1 VNLQQDLL
9 RLLAATPLADR
20 LEMVSLSGWSRG
32 AVYKTVAGLEAKGL
46 VESVPHASE
55 LVVPTRRYCLSA
67 EGVRYLAR
75 EEGVGVDELL
85 RERPVSRRWHRILLE
100 RLDAV
105 AVIYRLASALTG
117 VASPLR
123 FRWYRAMPMDA
134 AVALPDGR
142 TIAIVRQGLT
152 SDRTGFGKR
161 IWRLREGPQPAAA
174 LLLMPDEVRLRH
186 ARGLLAGAPSISFLA
201 LECDV
206 ALAGSRARIWRTTSG
221 TTPLGLGEA
230 LSYVRAGG
238 AWPVERPLARRSLPG
253 PLPAGDGAV
262 RDERMLPALLKP
274 IEKRALDLVSDWP
287 WITPPHLGAL
297 LGVKRSRLSE
307 VLRRLGELGLVLDD
321 VVKGQRRV
329 AVTDRGLA
337 LLSHRDRTSLGVARR
352 RWSVAPLDPDAPLG
366 WRNVSGRSS
375 RQLLRTIEHTDAV
388 HGFLAAL
395 ATQARERSMEMVQLD
410 PPRRASRYF
419 RHDER
424 LHSVQPDAFGV
435 LRRGDEVWPFFLEW
449 ERRAVRPVT
458 MAARLAPYLR
468 YYASRRPTDDHGAQ
482 PAVLVVFDD
491 ELAANH
497 FLRVAREEMG
507 RTRVEVPLWV
517 SHRRLLEQEGLAG
530 RAWVSPEARPPG
542 LALTLPDS
550 SWRFTRSAVC
560 RPEVR
565 YLPSLLRST
574 RTEITETPRF
584 RLARD
589 DSPQAGRC

>member
-1 VNLQQDLL
+1 MSPEGDLL
-9 RLLAATPLADR
+9 GLLSATPFPDR
-20 LEMVSLSGWSRG
+20 LEMVALSGWSRG
-32 AVYKTVAGLEAKGL
+32 AVYKTVAALEGTGL

-55 LVVPTRRYCLSA
+55 LVAPTRRYCLTA
-67 EGVRYLAR
+67 EGLRRLAG
-75 EEGVGVDELL
+75 EEGVGVEELL
-85 RERPVSRRWHRILLE
+85 RSRPVSRRWRRILLE

-105 AVIYRLASALTG
+105 AVIYRVASALSE
-117 VASPLR
+117 VAFPLR
-123 FRWYRAMPMDA
+123 FRWYRAMSMDA
-134 AVALPDGR
+134 AVALPNGR

-161 IWRLREGPQPAAA
+161 IWRLREGPQPSAA

-186 ARGLLAGAPSISFLA
+186 ARGLLAGANFISFLA
-201 LECDV
+201 LERDV
-206 ALAGSRARIWRTTSG
+206 AAAGAHTRIWRTPSG
-221 TTPLGLGEA
+221 APRLALDEA
-230 LSYVRAGG
+230 LLHVRPGG
-238 AWPVERPLARRSLPG
+238 AWPVERPLAWRTLPG
-253 PLPAGDGAV
+253 PLPGLERAC

-307 VLRRLGELGLVLDD
+307 VLQRLGELGLVLDD
-321 VVKGQRRV
+321 VVEGQRRV

-337 LLSHRDRTSLGVARR
+337 LLSHRDRTSLGVAKG
-352 RWSVAPLDPDAPLG
+352 RWSVAPLDPDEPLD

-395 ATQARERSMEMVQLD
+395 ATQARDRSLEVVQLD

-419 RHDER
+419 QHDGR

-435 LRRGDEVWPFFLEW
+435 LRRGDDVWPFFLEW

-458 MAARLAPYLR
+458 MAARLAPYRR

-507 RTRVEVPLWV
+507 RARVEVPLRV
-517 SHRRLLEQEGLAG
+517 SHRRLLERGGPLG
-530 RAWVSPEARPPG
+530 RAWVNSDGSGR
-542 LALTLPDS
+542 
-550 SWRFTRSAVC
+550 C
-560 RPEVR
+560 R
-565 YLPSLLRST
+565 
-574 RTEITETPRF
+574 
-584 RLARD
+584 RLAVV
-589 DSPQAGRC
+589 

>member
-1 VNLQQDLL
+1 MNPEGDLL
-9 RLLAATPLADR
+9 RLLAAMPFPDR

-32 AVYKTVAGLEAKGL
+32 AVYNVVAALEGEGLL
-46 VESVPHASE
+46 ESVPHASE
-55 LVVPTRRYCLSA
+55 LVAPTRRYCLSA
-67 EGVRYLAR
+67 EGVQRLAGQ
-75 EEGVGVDELL
+75 EGVGVDELL
-85 RERPVSRRWHRILLE
+85 RSRPVSRRWRRILLE

-105 AVIYRLASALTG
+105 AVIYRLASALSG
-117 VASPLR
+117 VAFPLR

-161 IWRLREGPQPAAA
+161 IWRLREGPQPAGA

-186 ARGLLAGAPSISFLA
+186 ARGLLAGANFISFLA
-201 LECDV
+201 LERD
-206 ALAGSRARIWRTTSG
+206 AATAGSRARIWRPASG
-221 TTPLGLGEA
+221 AARLGLDEA
-230 LSYVRAGG
+230 LSHVRPGG

-253 PLPAGDGAV
+253 SLPAGDGAE

-274 IEKRALDLVSDWP
+274 IEKRTLDLVSDWP
-287 WITPPHLGAL
+287 WIMPPDLGAL

-307 VLRRLGELGLVLDD
+307 VLQRLRELGLVFDD
-321 VVKGQRRV
+321 GVDGCRRL
-329 AVTDRGLA
+329 ALADRGLA
-337 LLSHRDRTSLGVARR
+337 LLAHRDRTSVGVARK
-352 RWSVAPLDPDAPLG
+352 RWSAAPVDPGAPRD

-388 HGFLAAL
+388 HGFLASL
-395 ATQARERSMEMVQLD
+395 VEDARERSLEILQLD

-419 RHDER
+419 QHDGR

-435 LRRGDEVWPFFLEW
+435 LRRGDDVWPFFLEW

-468 YYASRRPTDDHGAQ
+468 YYASRRPTDDHGTQ

-491 ELAANH
+491 ELAGTH

-507 RTRVEVPLWV
+507 RGRVELPLWV
-517 SHRRLLEQEGLAG
+517 SHRRVLEKKGALG
-530 RAWVSPEARPPG
+530 HAWPGSGAREPFS
-542 LALTLPDS
+542 ALTG
-550 SWRFTRSAVC
+550 A
-560 RPEVR
+560 
-565 YLPSLLRST
+565 
-574 RTEITETPRF
+574 
-584 RLARD
+584 
-589 DSPQAGRC
+589 

>member
-1 VNLQQDLL
+1 MNSEGDLL
-9 RLLAATPLADR
+9 RLLSAMPFPDR

-32 AVYKTVAGLEAKGL
+32 AVYKVAAALEGEGL
-46 VESVPHASE
+46 VESVPHASP
-55 LVVPTRRYCLSA
+55 LVAHTRRYCLSA
-67 EGVRYLAR
+67 AGVKRLAR

-85 RERPVSRRWHRILLE
+85 RSRPVSRRWRRILLE

-105 AVIYRLASALTG
+105 AVFYRLASVLTG
-117 VASPLR
+117 LAFPLR

-142 TIAIVRQGLT
+142 TLAVVRQGLT

-161 IWRLREGPQPAAA
+161 IWRLREGPRPSAA

-186 ARGLLAGAPSISFLA
+186 ARRLLQGAGFISFLA
-201 LECDV
+201 LEGDV
-206 ALAGSRARIWRTTSG
+206 DAAGAHTCIWRTPAGATR
-221 TTPLGLGEA
+221 LGLDEA
-230 LSYVRAGG
+230 LSHVRPGG

-253 PLPAGDGAV
+253 ALPGLERAC

-307 VLRRLGELGLVLDD
+307 VLQSLGELGLVLDG
-321 VVKGQRRV
+321 VVEGQRRV
-329 AVTDRGLA
+329 AVADRGLA
-337 LLSHRDRTSLGVARR
+337 VLSHRDRTSMGVAKG
-352 RWSVAPLDPDAPLG
+352 RWSVAPLDPDEPLE
-366 WRNVSGRSS
+366 WRNVSGRGA
-375 RQLLRTIEHTDAV
+375 RQLLRTIDHTDAV

-395 ATQARERSMEMVQLD
+395 VPQARERSLEVVQLD

-419 RHDER
+419 QHDGR

-458 MAARLAPYLR
+458 MAARIAPYLR
-468 YYASRRPTDDHGAQ
+468 YYASRRPTDDHGTQ

-491 ELAANH
+491 ELAASH

-507 RTRVEVPLWV
+507 RARVEVPLWV
-517 SHRRLLEQEGLAG
+517 SHRRLLGREGPLG
-530 RAWVSPEARPPG
+530 RAWVRPDGGALVSPSVVA
-542 LALTLPDS
+542 
-550 SWRFTRSAVC
+550 
-560 RPEVR
+560 
-565 YLPSLLRST
+565 
-574 RTEITETPRF
+574 
-584 RLARD
+584 
-589 DSPQAGRC
+589 

>member
-1 VNLQQDLL
+1 MNLPKDLL

-20 LEMVSLSGWSRG
+20 MEMVSLSGWSRG
-32 AVYKTVAGLEAKGL
+32 AVYKAVAALEEEGL

-55 LVVPTRRYCLSA
+55 LILPTRRYCLST
-67 EGVRYLAR
+67 EGVQRLAL

-85 RERPVSRRWHRILLE
+85 RERPVSRRWRRILLE

-105 AVIYRLASALTG
+105 AVIYRLASALAG
-117 VASPLR
+117 VAFPLR

-142 TIAIVRQGLT
+142 TVAIVRQGLT

-174 LLLMPDEVRLRH
+174 LLLTPDEVRLRH
-186 ARGLLAGAPSISFLA
+186 ARGLLAGASFISFLA
-201 LECDV
+201 LERDV
-206 ALAGSRARIWRTTSG
+206 ALAGSRARVWRTTSG
-221 TTPLGLGEA
+221 ATPLGLGEA
-230 LSYVRAGG
+230 LSYVRPGG
-238 AWPVERPLARRSLPG
+238 AWPVERPLARRSPPG
-253 PLPAGDGAV
+253 PLPAGDGV
-262 RDERMLPALLKP
+262 ERDERMLPALLKP

-287 WITPPHLGAL
+287 WITPRHLGAL

-307 VLRRLGELGLVLDD
+307 VLQRLWGMSLVLDD
-321 VVKGQRRV
+321 VVEGQRRV

-337 LLSHRDRTSLGVARR
+337 LLSHRDRTSLGVARK
-352 RWSVAPLDPDAPLG
+352 RWSVAPLDADAPRG

-395 ATQARERSMEMVQLD
+395 ATQARERSVEVVQID

-419 RHDER
+419 QHDGR

-435 LRRGDEVWPFFLEW
+435 LRRGDDVWPFFLEW

-507 RTRVEVPLWV
+507 RATVNVPLWV
-517 SHRRLLEQEGLAG
+517 SHRRLLEGEGPLG
-530 RAWVSPEARPPG
+530 QAW
-542 LALTLPDS
+542 
-550 SWRFTRSAVC
+550 
-560 RPEVR
+560 
-565 YLPSLLRST
+565 LRSGSQAAGIFT
-574 RTEITETPRF
+574 SLACFTP
-584 RLARD
+584 
-589 DSPQAGRC
+589 

>member
-1 VNLQQDLL
+1 VNLPKDLL

-32 AVYKTVAGLEAKGL
+32 AAYKTVAALEEKGL
-46 VESVPHASE
+46 VESVPHASG
-55 LVVPTRRYCLSA
+55 LVVPTRRYCLTA
-67 EGVRYLAR
+67 EGVQYLAE

-85 RERPVSRRWHRILLE
+85 RERPISRRWRRILLE

-105 AVIYRLASALTG
+105 AIIYRLASALAG

-142 TIAIVRQGLT
+142 TLAIVRQGLT

-174 LLLMPDEVRLRH
+174 LLLVPDEVRLRH
-186 ARGLLAGAPSISFLA
+186 ARGLLHGAGFISFLA
-201 LECDV
+201 LERDV
-206 ALAGSRARIWRTTSG
+206 AAVGSRARIWRTTSG
-221 TTPLGLGEA
+221 ATPLGLGEA
-230 LSYVRAGG
+230 LSYVRPGG
-238 AWPVERPLARRSLPG
+238 AWPVEQPLARRSLPG
-253 PLPAGDGAV
+253 PLPAGDGAE

-287 WITPPHLGAL
+287 WITPAHLGDF

-307 VLRRLGELGLVLDD
+307 VLQRLTELGLVLDGF
-321 VVKGQRRV
+321 VEGQRRG

-337 LLSHRDRTSLGVARR
+337 LLSHRDRTSVGVARR

-366 WRNVSGRSS
+366 WRNVSGRNS

-395 ATQARERSMEMVQLD
+395 ATQARERSLEVVQLD

-419 RHDER
+419 LHDDR
-424 LHSVQPDAFGV
+424 LHSVQPDAFGI
-435 LRRGDEVWPFFLEW
+435 LRRGDDVWPFFLEW

-468 YYASRRPTDDHGAQ
+468 YYATRRPTDDHGAR
-482 PAVLVVFDD
+482 PVVLVVFDD

-497 FLRVAREEMG
+497 FLRVAQEEMG
-507 RTRVEVPLWV
+507 RARIEVPLWV
-517 SHRRLLEQEGLAG
+517 SHTRLLERKGPLG
-530 RAWVSPEARPPG
+530 RAWVRWDGEASPLP
-542 LALTLPDS
+542 LAV
-550 SWRFTRSAVC
+550 A
-560 RPEVR
+560 
-565 YLPSLLRST
+565 
-574 RTEITETPRF
+574 
-584 RLARD
+584 
-589 DSPQAGRC
+589 

>member
-1 VNLQQDLL
+1 MNPAGDLL

-32 AVYKTVAGLEAKGL
+32 AVYKAVAALVEEGL

-67 EGVRYLAR
+67 EGVRRLAE

-85 RERPVSRRWHRILLE
+85 RSRPVSRRWRRILLE

-105 AVIYRLASALTG
+105 AVIYRLASALAG

-123 FRWYRAMPMDA
+123 FRWYRAMPVDA

-142 TIAIVRQGLT
+142 TLAIVRQGLT

-186 ARGLLAGAPSISFLA
+186 ARGLLRGAGFISFLA
-201 LECDV
+201 LERGV
-206 ALAGSRARIWRTTSG
+206 AAAGSRARIWRTTSG
-221 TTPLGLGEA
+221 ATSLGLDEV
-230 LSYVRAGG
+230 LSYVGPGG
-238 AWPVERPLARRSLPG
+238 AWPVERSLARRSLPG
-253 PLPAGDGAV
+253 PLPAGNGAE

-287 WITPPHLGAL
+287 WIMPSHLGAL
-297 LGVKRSRLSE
+297 LGVRRSRLSE
-307 VLRRLGELGLVLDD
+307 VLQRLGEMGLLLDD
-321 VVKGQRRV
+321 TVEENRRL

-395 ATQARERSMEMVQLD
+395 AIQARERSLEVLQLD

-419 RHDER
+419 RHDGR

-435 LRRGDEVWPFFLEW
+435 LRRGDDVWPFFLEW

-482 PAVLVVFDD
+482 PALLVVFDD

-507 RTRVEVPLWV
+507 RTKVDAPLWV
-517 SHRRLLEQEGLAG
+517 SHRRLLAGEEGPLG
-530 RAWVSPEARPPG
+530 QAWSNQDG
-542 LALTLPDS
+542 GQ
-550 SWRFTRSAVC
+550 
-560 RPEVR
+560 
-565 YLPSLLRST
+565 
-574 RTEITETPRF
+574 PRF
-584 RLARD
+584 ALAT
-589 DSPQAGRC
+589 A

>member
-1 VNLQQDLL
+1 
-9 RLLAATPLADR
+9 
-20 LEMVSLSGWSRG
+20 M
-32 AVYKTVAGLEAKGL
+32 
-46 VESVPHASE
+46 
-55 LVVPTRRYCLSA
+55 
-67 EGVRYLAR
+67 
-75 EEGVGVDELL
+75 DELL
-85 RERPVSRRWHRILLE
+85 RERPVSRRWRRILLD

-105 AVIYRLASALTG
+105 AVIYRLASALAG
-117 VASPLR
+117 VAFPLR

-161 IWRLREGPQPAAA
+161 IWRLREGPQPAAT

-186 ARGLLAGAPSISFLA
+186 ARGLLHGAGFISFLA
-201 LECDV
+201 MERDV
-206 ALAGSRARIWRTTSG
+206 ARVGSRARIWRTTSG
-221 TTPLGLGEA
+221 ATPLGLDEA
-230 LSYVRAGG
+230 LSHVRSGG

-253 PLPAGDGAV
+253 PLPAGDGAEQ
-262 RDERMLPALLKP
+262 DERMLPALLKP

-307 VLRRLGELGLVLDD
+307 VLQRLGEMGLVLDD
-321 VVKGQRRV
+321 VVEGQRRV

-337 LLSHRDRTSLGVARR
+337 LLSHRDRTSLGVARK
-352 RWSVAPLDPDAPLG
+352 RWSVAPLDSGAALD
-366 WRNVSGRSS
+366 WRNVLGRSS

-388 HGFLAAL
+388 QGFLAAL
-395 ATQARERSMEMVQLD
+395 AAQARERSVEVVQLD

-419 RHDER
+419 RHDDR

-435 LRRGDEVWPFFLEW
+435 LRRGDDVWPFFLEW

-482 PAVLVVFDD
+482 PVVLVVFDD

-497 FLRVAREEMG
+497 FRRVAREEMG
-507 RTRVEVPLWV
+507 RVRVDVPLWV
-517 SHRRLLEQEGLAG
+517 TYGRALEQEGPLG
-530 RAWVSPEARPPG
+530 GGW
-542 LALTLPDS
+542 LALSAGAARRLP
-550 SWRFTRSAVC
+550 
-560 RPEVR
+560 
-565 YLPSLLRST
+565 
-574 RTEITETPRF
+574 
-584 RLARD
+584 
-589 DSPQAGRC
+589 PQGWGG

>member
-1 VNLQQDLL
+1 MSAEGDLL
-9 RLLAATPLADR
+9 RLLAAMPFPDR
-20 LEMVSLSGWSRG
+20 LEMVALSGWSRG
-32 AVYKTVAGLEAKGL
+32 AVYKVAAALEEEGL

-55 LVVPTRRYCLSA
+55 LVAPTRRYCLTA
-67 EGVRYLAR
+67 EGLRRLAG
-75 EEGVGVDELL
+75 EESVGVDELL
-85 RERPVSRRWHRILLE
+85 RSRPVSRRWRRILLE

-105 AVIYRLASALTG
+105 AVIYRLASALSG
-117 VASPLR
+117 VAFPLR

-161 IWRLREGPQPAAA
+161 IWRLREGPQPAGA

-186 ARGLLAGAPSISFLA
+186 ARGLLAGANFISFLA
-201 LECDV
+201 LERDV
-206 ALAGSRARIWRTTSG
+206 AQAGSRTRIWRPPSG
-221 TTPLGLGEA
+221 AARLGLDEA
-230 LSYVRAGG
+230 LSHVRPGG

-253 PLPAGDGAV
+253 SLPAGDGAE

-307 VLRRLGELGLVLDD
+307 VLHRLAELELVFDDTVEGSRRL
-321 VVKGQRRV
+321 

-337 LLSHRDRTSLGVARR
+337 LLAHRDRTSVGVGKG
-352 RWSVAPLDPDAPLG
+352 RWSAAPVDPGAPREWL
-366 WRNVSGRSS
+366 NVSGRSS

-395 ATQARERSMEMVQLD
+395 ATQARERSLEVVQLD

-419 RHDER
+419 QHDGR

-435 LRRGDEVWPFFLEW
+435 LRRGDKVWPFFLEW

-482 PAVLVVFDD
+482 PQVLVVFDD
-491 ELAANH
+491 ELAASH
-497 FLRVAREEMG
+497 FLRVAREEME
-507 RTRVEVPLWV
+507 RSRVEVPLWI
-517 SHRRLLEQEGLAG
+517 SHWRLLAQEGPLG
-530 RAWVSPEARPPG
+530 RGWFHVDQPSPDR
-542 LALTLPDS
+542 
-550 SWRFTRSAVC
+550 
-560 RPEVR
+560 
-565 YLPSLLRST
+565 
-574 RTEITETPRF
+574 RTASH
-584 RLARD
+584 LKG
-589 DSPQAGRC
+589 S

>member
-1 VNLQQDLL
+1 MSPEADLL
-9 RLLAATPLADR
+9 RLLAAMPFPDR
-20 LEMVSLSGWSRG
+20 LEMVALSGWSRG
-32 AVYKTVAGLEAKGL
+32 AVYKVTAALEGEGL

-55 LVVPTRRYCLSA
+55 LVTPTRRYCLSA
-67 EGVRYLAR
+67 AGVRRLAG
-75 EEGVGVDELL
+75 EESVGVDELL
-85 RERPVSRRWHRILLE
+85 RSRPVSRRWRRILLE
-100 RLDAV
+100 RLEAV
-105 AVIYRLASALTG
+105 AVAYRLTSALAG
-117 VASPLR
+117 LAFPLR

-142 TIAIVRQGLT
+142 TLAIVRQGLT

-174 LLLMPDEVRLRH
+174 LLLMPDGVRLRH
-186 ARGLLAGAPSISFLA
+186 ARGLLQGAGFISFLA
-201 LECDV
+201 LERDV
-206 ALAGSRARIWRTTSG
+206 AAAGAHTRIWRTPSG
-221 TTPLGLGEA
+221 ATRLGLDEV
-230 LSYVRAGG
+230 LLHVKPGG
-238 AWPVERPLARRSLPG
+238 AWPVERPLAWRTLPESLPT
-253 PLPAGDGAV
+253 GARAE

-287 WITPPHLGAL
+287 WITPLHLGSL

-307 VLRRLGELGLVLDD
+307 VLQHLGELGLVLDD
-321 VVKGQRRV
+321 VVEGQRRI

-337 LLSHRDRTSLGVARR
+337 LLAHRDRTSVGVAKG
-352 RWSVAPLDPDAPLG
+352 RWSVKPLDRDAPLD

-395 ATQARERSMEMVQLD
+395 LTQARERSLKVVQLD

-419 RHDER
+419 QHDDR

-435 LRRGDEVWPFFLEW
+435 LRRGDDVWPFFLEW

-491 ELAANH
+491 ELAASH

-507 RTRVEVPLWV
+507 RARVGVPLRV
-517 SHRRLLEQEGLAG
+517 SHRRLLDREGPLG
-530 RAWVSPEARPPG
+530 RAWVRPDGGALVSPSVVA
-542 LALTLPDS
+542 
-550 SWRFTRSAVC
+550 
-560 RPEVR
+560 
-565 YLPSLLRST
+565 
-574 RTEITETPRF
+574 
-584 RLARD
+584 
-589 DSPQAGRC
+589 

>member
-1 VNLQQDLL
+1 MNLQKDLL

-20 LEMVSLSGWSRG
+20 LEMVALSGWSRG
-32 AVYKTVAGLEAKGL
+32 AVYKTVAALERAGL

-67 EGVRYLAR
+67 EGVRRLAG
-75 EEGVGVDELL
+75 EEGVGVEDLL
-85 RERPVSRRWHRILLE
+85 RSRPVSRRWRRILLE

-105 AVIYRLASALTG
+105 AVIYRLASALAG
-117 VASPLR
+117 VAFPLR

-142 TIAIVRQGLT
+142 TIAIVRRGLT
-152 SDRTGFGKR
+152 SDRAGFGKR
-161 IWRLREGPQPAAA
+161 VWRLREGPRPAAA

-186 ARGLLAGAPSISFLA
+186 ARGLLAGAPFISFLA
-201 LECDV
+201 LERDV
-206 ALAGSRARIWRTTSG
+206 ARVGSRAPIWRTTSG

-230 LSYVRAGG
+230 LSYVRTGG
-238 AWPVERPLARRSLPG
+238 AWPVERPLAWRSLPG
-253 PLPAGDGAV
+253 PLPRGDRAE

-307 VLRRLGELGLVLDD
+307 VLQRLWGMGLVLDD
-321 VVKGQRRV
+321 VAEGQRRV
-329 AVTDRGLA
+329 ALTDRGLA

-352 RWSVAPLDPDAPLG
+352 RWSVKPLAPHEPLG

-395 ATQARERSMEMVQLD
+395 VEDARSKSLEVVQLD

-419 RHDER
+419 QHDGR
-424 LHSVQPDAFGV
+424 LHSVQPDAFGT
-435 LRRGDEVWPFFLEW
+435 LRHGDDVRPFFLEW

-468 YYASRRPTDDHGAQ
+468 YYATRRPTDDHGAQ
-482 PAVLVVFDD
+482 PMVLVVFDD

-507 RTRVEVPLWV
+507 RARVEVPLWV
-517 SHRRLLEQEGLAG
+517 SHWGLLEQEGPLG
-530 RAWVSPEARPPG
+530 RAWRAGEGSN
-542 LALTLPDS
+542 
-550 SWRFTRSAVC
+550 AVC
-560 RPEVR
+560 AMRV
-565 YLPSLLRST
+565 
-574 RTEITETPRF
+574 
-584 RLARD
+584 A
-589 DSPQAGRC
+589 

>member
-1 VNLQQDLL
+1 MSLEGDFL
-9 RLLAATPLADR
+9 RLLATTPFPDR
-20 LEMVSLSGWSRG
+20 LEMVALSGWSRG
-32 AVYKTVAGLEAKGL
+32 AVYKTVAALEGEGL
-46 VESVPHASE
+46 VESVPHASD
-55 LVVPTRRYCLSA
+55 LVAHTRRYSLSTA
-67 EGVRYLAR
+67 GVRRLAG
-75 EEGVGVDELL
+75 EEEVGVEELL
-85 RERPVSRRWHRILLE
+85 RSRPVSRRWRRILLE

-105 AVIYRLASALTG
+105 AVIYRLASALSDL
-117 VASPLR
+117 AFPLR

-142 TIAIVRQGLT
+142 TLAIIRQGLT

-161 IWRLREGPQPAAA
+161 TWRLREGPQPAAT

-186 ARGLLAGAPSISFLA
+186 ARKLLAGASFISFLA
-201 LECDV
+201 LEPDV
-206 ALAGSRARIWRTTSG
+206 AAAGARARVWRTTSG
-221 TTPLGLGEA
+221 TTPLGLDEV
-230 LSYVRAGG
+230 LSHVRPGG
-238 AWPVERPLARRSLPG
+238 AWPVERPLAWRSLPT
-253 PLPAGDGAV
+253 PLPELQRAC

-307 VLRRLGELGLVLDD
+307 VLLRLGEMELVFDD
-321 VVKGQRRV
+321 VVEGQRRV
-329 AVTDRGLA
+329 AVTDRGLSVLA
-337 LLSHRDRTSLGVARR
+337 HRDRTSLGVAKD
-352 RWSVAPLDPDAPLG
+352 RWSVALMAPDAHLD

-395 ATQARERSMEMVQLD
+395 AEQAREQALEIFQLD

-419 RHDER
+419 RHDDR
-424 LHSVQPDAFGV
+424 LHSVQPDAFGI
-435 LRRGDEVWPFFLEW
+435 LGRGDEMWPFFLEW

-497 FLRVAREEMG
+497 FLRVAREEVG
-507 RTRVEVPLWV
+507 RVRVEVPVCV
-517 SHRRLLEQEGLAG
+517 SHRRLLEREGPLG
-530 RAWVSPEARPPG
+530 RAWVGPDGGAADFAWAVG
-542 LALTLPDS
+542 CLP
-550 SWRFTRSAVC
+550 R
-560 RPEVR
+560 
-565 YLPSLLRST
+565 
-574 RTEITETPRF
+574 
-584 RLARD
+584 
-589 DSPQAGRC
+589 

>member
-1 VNLQQDLL
+1 MSPEADLL
-9 RLLAATPLADR
+9 RLLSAMPFPDR
-20 LEMVSLSGWSRG
+20 LEMVALSGWSRG
-32 AVYKTVAGLEAKGL
+32 AVYKVVAALEGEGL
-46 VESVPHASE
+46 VESVPHAST
-55 LVVPTRRYCLSA
+55 LVAHTRRYCLTA
-67 EGVRYLAR
+67 EGVRHLAR
-75 EEGVGVDELL
+75 KEGVGVDELL
-85 RERPVSRRWHRILLE
+85 RSRPVSRRWRRILLE

-105 AVIYRLASALTG
+105 AVIYRLASALSG
-117 VASPLR
+117 VAFPLR

-134 AVALPDGR
+134 AIALPDGR

-186 ARGLLAGAPSISFLA
+186 ARGLLQGAGFISFLA
-201 LECDV
+201 LERDV
-206 ALAGSRARIWRTTSG
+206 ATAGTRTRIWRTPSG
-221 TTPLGLGEA
+221 ATRLGLDEA
-230 LSYVRAGG
+230 LSHVRPGG

-253 PLPAGDGAV
+253 PIPGLDRAGK
-262 RDERMLPALLKP
+262 DERMLPALLKP
-274 IEKRALDLVSDWP
+274 VEKRALDLVSDWP
-287 WITPPHLGAL
+287 WITPPHLSAL

-307 VLRRLGELGLVLDD
+307 VLQRLEEQGLILDEMVEGSRRL
-321 VVKGQRRV
+321 

-337 LLSHRDRTSLGVARR
+337 LLSHRDRTSLGVARG
-352 RWSVAPLDPDAPLG
+352 RWSVTPRNPDEPLE

-375 RQLLRTIEHTDAV
+375 RQLLRTIDHTDAV

-395 ATQARERSMEMVQLD
+395 ATQAHERSLEVVQLD

-419 RHDER
+419 QHDER
-424 LHSVQPDAFGV
+424 LHSVQPDAFGA
-435 LRRGDEVWPFFLEW
+435 LRRGDDVWPFFLEW

-507 RTRVEVPLWV
+507 RVRVKVPLRI
-517 SHRRLLEQEGLAG
+517 SHGRLLEREGPLGRSWVRPDGGAPDFAWAG
-530 RAWVSPEARPPG
+530 G
-542 LALTLPDS
+542 CLP
-550 SWRFTRSAVC
+550 R
-560 RPEVR
+560 
-565 YLPSLLRST
+565 
-574 RTEITETPRF
+574 
-584 RLARD
+584 
-589 DSPQAGRC
+589 

>member
-1 VNLQQDLL
+1 MNLQKDLL
-9 RLLAATPLADR
+9 RLLATTPLADR

-32 AVYKTVAGLEAKGL
+32 AVYKAVAALKAQGL

-67 EGVRYLAR
+67 GGVRYLAR
-75 EEGVGVDELL
+75 EEGVGVDDLL
-85 RERPVSRRWHRILLE
+85 RARPVSRRWRRSLLE

-105 AVIYRLASALTG
+105 AVIYRLASALAG
-117 VASPLR
+117 VSFPLR
-123 FRWYRAMPMDA
+123 LRWYRAMPMDA

-142 TIAIVRQGLT
+142 TLAVVRQGLT

-186 ARGLLAGAPSISFLA
+186 ARGLLAGAPFISFLA
-201 LECDV
+201 LERDV
-206 ALAGSRARIWRTTSG
+206 AASGSRARIWRTTSSA
-221 TTPLGLGEA
+221 TPLGLGEA
-230 LSYVRAGG
+230 LSYVRPGG
-238 AWPVERPLARRSLPG
+238 AWPVEQPLARRSLPG
-253 PLPAGDGAV
+253 PLPAGDGAE

-297 LGVKRSRLSE
+297 LGVGRSRLSE
-307 VLRRLGELGLVLDD
+307 VLQRLGELGLVLDRT
-321 VVKGQRRV
+321 VEGSRRV

-337 LLSHRDRTSLGVARR
+337 LLAHRDRTSLGVARR

-375 RQLLRTIEHTDAV
+375 RQLLRTIDHTDAV

-395 ATQARERSMEMVQLD
+395 ATQARERSVEVVQLD

-419 RHDER
+419 RHDHR
-424 LHSVQPDAFGV
+424 LHSVQPDAFGI
-435 LRRGDEVWPFFLEW
+435 LRREGEAWPFFLEW

-468 YYASRRPTDDHGAQ
+468 YYASRRPTDDHGTQ
-482 PAVLVVFDD
+482 PVVLVVFDD

-497 FLRVAREEMG
+497 FLRIARRELERHG
-507 RTRVEVPLWV
+507 VKLPLCI
-517 SHRRLLEQEGLAG
+517 SYRHLLEWEGPLG
-530 RAWVSPEARPPG
+530 RGWLDSDGRPT
-542 LALTLPDS
+542 A
-550 SWRFTRSAVC
+550 
-560 RPEVR
+560 
-565 YLPSLLRST
+565 ST
-574 RTEITETPRF
+574 RAVT
-584 RLARD
+584 
-589 DSPQAGRC
+589 

>member
-1 VNLQQDLL
+1 MNLQRDLL

-32 AVYKTVAGLEAKGL
+32 AVYKAVAALEEEGL

-55 LVVPTRRYCLSA
+55 LIVPTRRYCLSA
-67 EGVRYLAR
+67 GGVRYLAR
-75 EEGVGVDELL
+75 EEGVGVEELL
-85 RERPVSRRWHRILLE
+85 RERPVSRRWRRILLE

-105 AVIYRLASALTG
+105 AVIYRLASALAG

-186 ARGLLAGAPSISFLA
+186 ARGLLRGAGFISFLA
-201 LECDV
+201 LERDV
-206 ALAGSRARIWRTTSG
+206 AVAGPRARIWRTTG
-221 TTPLGLGEA
+221 GVTPLGLSEA
-230 LSYVRAGG
+230 LSYVRPGG
-238 AWPVERPLARRSLPG
+238 AWPVEQPLARRSLPG
-253 PLPAGDGAV
+253 PLPAGHGAE

-287 WITPPHLGAL
+287 WITPPHLGSL

-307 VLRRLGELGLVLDD
+307 VLQRLGEMGLVLDD
-321 VVKGQRRV
+321 VVEGQRRV
-329 AVTDRGLA
+329 ALTDRGLA
-337 LLSHRDRTSLGVARR
+337 LLSHRDRTSLGVARK
-352 RWSVAPLDPDAPLG
+352 RWSVAPLDPGAPLG

-375 RQLLRTIEHTDAV
+375 RQLLRTIDHTDAV

-395 ATQARERSMEMVQLD
+395 VEDARSKSLEVVQLD

-419 RHDER
+419 QHDGR
-424 LHSVQPDAFGV
+424 LHSVQPDAFGI
-435 LRRGDEVWPFFLEW
+435 LRREDEAWPFFLEW

-458 MAARLAPYLR
+458 MVARLAPYLR

-497 FLRVAREEMG
+497 FLRVASEEMG
-507 RTRVEVPLWV
+507 RTRVGVSLWV
-517 SHRRLLEQEGLAG
+517 SHRHLLEGEGPLG
-530 RAWVSPEARPPG
+530 QAW
-542 LALTLPDS
+542 
-550 SWRFTRSAVC
+550 
-560 RPEVR
+560 
-565 YLPSLLRST
+565 LRSG
-574 RTEITETPRF
+574 RE
-584 RLARD
+584 
-589 DSPQAGRC
+589 SAGIFTSLTC

>member
-1 VNLQQDLL
+1 MNLQKDLL

-32 AVYKTVAGLEAKGL
+32 AGYKTVAALEAKGL

-67 EGVRYLAR
+67 EGIRRLAR

-85 RERPVSRRWHRILLE
+85 RERPVSRRWRRILLE

-105 AVIYRLASALTG
+105 AVIYRLASALAG
-117 VASPLR
+117 VAFPLR

-186 ARGLLAGAPSISFLA
+186 ARGLLAGASFISFLA
-201 LECDV
+201 LERDV
-206 ALAGSRARIWRTTSG
+206 ARVGSQARIWRTTAG
-221 TTPLGLGEA
+221 ATPLGLGEA
-230 LSYVRAGG
+230 LSYVRPGG
-238 AWPVERPLARRSLPG
+238 AWPVERPLARRSLPW
-253 PLPAGDGAV
+253 PLPPGDRAE

-307 VLRRLGELGLVLDD
+307 VLQRLGDLGLVLDD
-321 VVKGQRRV
+321 TVEGNRRLAVKE
-329 AVTDRGLA
+329 RGLA
-337 LLSHRDRTSLGVARR
+337 LLSHRDRTSLGVAKS
-352 RWSVAPLDPDAPLG
+352 RWSAAPLDPGERLD

-395 ATQARERSMEMVQLD
+395 ATQARERSVEVVQLD

-419 RHDER
+419 RHDDR
-424 LHSVQPDAFGV
+424 LHSVQPDAFGI
-435 LRRGDEVWPFFLEW
+435 LRRGDDVWPFFLEW

-468 YYASRRPTDDHGAQ
+468 YYASHRPTDDHGAQ
-482 PAVLVVFDD
+482 SAVLVVFDD

-497 FLRVAREEMG
+497 FLRVAWQEME
-507 RTRVEVPLWV
+507 RARVDVPLWV
-517 SHRRLLEQEGLAG
+517 SNRQLLEREGPLA
-530 RAWVSPEARPPG
+530 RAWFTPSVEEVPG
-542 LALTLPDS
+542 YALLALD
-550 SWRFTRSAVC
+550 
-560 RPEVR
+560 
-565 YLPSLLRST
+565 
-574 RTEITETPRF
+574 
-584 RLARD
+584 
-589 DSPQAGRC
+589 

>member
-1 VNLQQDLL
+1 MNLQKDLL

-32 AVYKTVAGLEAKGL
+32 AVYKAVAALEAQGL
-46 VESVPHASE
+46 VESVPHASD

-67 EGVRYLAR
+67 EGVRRLAG
-75 EEGVGVDELL
+75 EEGVGVEELL
-85 RERPVSRRWHRILLE
+85 RSRPVSRRWRRILLE

-105 AVIYRLASALTG
+105 AVIYRLASVLAG
-117 VASPLR
+117 VAFPLR
-123 FRWYRAMPMDA
+123 FRWYRAMPVDA
-134 AVALPDGR
+134 AIALPDGR

-152 SDRTGFGKR
+152 SDRAGFGKR

-186 ARGLLAGAPSISFLA
+186 ARGLLAGAPFISFLA
-201 LECDV
+201 LERDV
-206 ALAGSRARIWRTTSG
+206 ARVGSRARIWRTTSG
-221 TTPLGLGEA
+221 ATPLGLGEA
-230 LSYVRAGG
+230 LSHVRTGG
-238 AWPVERPLARRSLPG
+238 AWPVERPLAWRSLPG
-253 PLPAGDGAV
+253 PIPGLEQAC
-262 RDERMLPALLKP
+262 RDERMLPAMLKP

-297 LGVKRSRLSE
+297 LGVRRSRLSE
-307 VLRRLGELGLVLDD
+307 VLRRLGEMGLVLDA
-321 VVKGQRRV
+321 VVEGQRRV

-337 LLSHRDRTSLGVARR
+337 LLSHRDRTSLGVAKG
-352 RWSVAPLDPDAPLG
+352 RWSTTPLDPDAPLG

-395 ATQARERSMEMVQLD
+395 VEDARSKLLEVVQLD

-419 RHDER
+419 QHDGR
-424 LHSVQPDAFGV
+424 LHSVQPDAFGT

-491 ELAANH
+491 ELAASH
-497 FLRVAREEMG
+497 FLRVASEEMG
-507 RTRVEVPLWV
+507 RVKVKVPLNV
-517 SHRRLLEQEGLAG
+517 SHRGVLEREGPLGGLEFAG
-530 RAWVSPEARPPG
+530 WAS
-542 LALTLPDS
+542 
-550 SWRFTRSAVC
+550 
-560 RPEVR
+560 
-565 YLPSLLRST
+565 
-574 RTEITETPRF
+574 
-584 RLARD
+584 RLA
-589 DSPQAGRC
+589 S

>member
-1 VNLQQDLL
+1 MNPDGDLL
-9 RLLAATPLADR
+9 RLLATTPLVDR

-32 AVYKTVAGLEAKGL
+32 AVYKAVAALEEEGL

-67 EGVRYLAR
+67 EGVHRLAG

-85 RERPVSRRWHRILLE
+85 RERPVSRRWRRILLE

-105 AVIYRLASALTG
+105 AVIYRLASALAG
-117 VASPLR
+117 VAFPLR
-123 FRWYRAMPMDA
+123 VRWYRAMPMDA

-161 IWRLREGPQPAAA
+161 IWRLREGPRPSAA

-186 ARGLLAGAPSISFLA
+186 ARGLLAGASFISFLA
-201 LECDV
+201 LEPDV
-206 ALAGSRARIWRTTSG
+206 ALVGSRARIWRTTSG
-221 TTPLGLGEA
+221 ATPLGLGEA
-230 LSYVRAGG
+230 LSYVRPGG
-238 AWPVERPLARRSLPG
+238 AWPVERSLARRSLPG
-253 PLPAGDGAV
+253 PMPRREKAC
-262 RDERMLPALLKP
+262 RDERILPTLLKP

-287 WITPPHLGAL
+287 WIMPPHLGDL

-307 VLRRLGELGLVLDD
+307 VLQRVGELGLVLDETLE
-321 VVKGQRRV
+321 GSRRV
-329 AVTDRGLA
+329 ALTDRGLA

-352 RWSVAPLDPDAPLG
+352 RWSVAPLDPDAPRD

-375 RQLLRTIEHTDAV
+375 RQLLRTIDHTDAV

-395 ATQARERSMEMVQLD
+395 VTQARERSVEVVQLD

-419 RHDER
+419 RHDGR

-435 LRRGDEVWPFFLEW
+435 LRRGDDVWPFFLEW
-449 ERRAVRPVT
+449 ERRAVRAVT

-491 ELAANH
+491 DLAANH
-497 FLRVAREEMG
+497 FLRVAGEETG
-507 RTRVEVPLWV
+507 QARVEVPLWV
-517 SHRRLLEQEGLAG
+517 THERLLEREGLLG
-530 RAWVSPEARPPG
+530 RAWVSLDRKAPVSAPTVPKEH
-542 LALTLPDS
+542 S
-550 SWRFTRSAVC
+550 FRFLDDLRTTGVSTGYNNPAV
-560 RPEVR
+560 
-565 YLPSLLRST
+565 
-574 RTEITETPRF
+574 I
-584 RLARD
+584 AH
-589 DSPQAGRC
+589 